1 MLARGGRVAPPGS
14 GVLALGTGFTLCAPI
29 LQPRREDRFSE
40 EVYDERPSRAD
51 GAWGHDMYDEGMPAV
66 FTS

>member
-1 MLARGGRVAPPGS
+1 M
-14 GVLALGTGFTLCAPI
+14 LALGTGFTLCAPI